1 MKIWFSFFGQT
12 LNLLGYSRKK
22 QGALENTFLKNP
34 RMFLFLKFHVLFL
47 WYPWKYHILSPT
59 PLFVFFW
66 DCPLNTEVMCIECLR
81 HQWDTRESFYHQ
93 SSRFHQLIWERLQIF
108 FHKFFWFTTW
118 SFSDFEDF
126 SAQYWWK
133 EAGSDL
139 HIPPPCYQDQSYQQF
154 VTKYLKLTLAFM
166 WNSTPWEKFNCYFL
180 GLFY

>member
-1 MKIWFSFFGQT
+1 MKIWFSFLGQT

-108 FHKFFWFTTW
+108 FHKFFWFATR
-118 SFSDFEDF
+118 SFSDFKDF
-126 SAQYWWK
+126 QPNTHESRQGMTCISPTMLSK
-133 EAGSDL
+133 SVLPTVSHKIFETIS
-139 HIPPPCYQDQSYQQF
+139 SF
-154 VTKYLKLTLAFM
+154 RVK
-166 WNSTPWEKFNCYFL
+166 
-180 GLFY
+180 